1 LSNFIFRNINLL
13 TFGFFAAFASGFGQT
28 FFISLFSNDFRST
41 FDLSNTQFGSI
52 YSIATILSAIT
63 IIWAGKL
70 IDVVPLRRY
79 TLIIIVCLAATC
91 FMASLVFHVAM
102 LFITIYCLRL
112 FGQGLISHTSR
123 TTMARYFDQ
132 NRGKALAIS
141 GFGFSFGEMIF
152 PSIIVFLILL
162 IGWRMTWLT
171 SSVFILL
178 FFGTLFFFLLRNKK
192 YINETIDA
200 ATSSR
205 DSISW
210 RRRDVLKDKKFYFY
224 LPISLIMSFTVTG
237 FLFHQVF
244 IAEINNWKIT
254 DIAHSFIYYAIAGI
268 SGSII
273 GGLLVDKFKARNLIP
288 FYLLPMMVI
297 FFVMLFS
304 NNVLILFLYMAGL
317 GLSNGLNEN
326 IANSLWAEL
335 YGIKNLGAIRA
346 MLTFFGVL
354 ASAASP
360 FLYGMILDK
369 FHNIYP
375 LIIMGIVSIISFS
388 FLGYYG
394 KRFN

>member
-1 LSNFIFRNINLL
+1 MSNFIFRNINLL

-79 TLIIIVCLAATC
+79 TLIIITCLAATC
-91 FMASLVFHVAM
+91 LMASLVFHVAM
-102 LFITIYCLRL
+102 LFVTIYCLRL

-192 YINETIDA
+192 YVNETIDA
-200 ATSSR
+200 AASTT
-205 DSISW
+205 DSITW

-237 FLFHQVF
+237 LLFHQVF

-297 FFVMLFS
+297 FFIMLFS

-388 FLGYYG
+388 FLGHYG